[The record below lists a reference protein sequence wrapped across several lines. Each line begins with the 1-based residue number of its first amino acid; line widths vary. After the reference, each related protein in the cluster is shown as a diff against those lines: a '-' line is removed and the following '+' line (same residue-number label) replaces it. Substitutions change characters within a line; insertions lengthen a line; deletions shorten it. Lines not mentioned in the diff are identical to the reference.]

1 MQLVW
6 AQRDDA
12 GYFPHLMAPNVNH
25 VCKVLCNGLI
35 CVPSAPNS
43 YVNVL
48 NVDIFGRAII
58 LLTTGLIRESQS
70 TVLCLAVSWDCA
82 PWLVHRKWSDG
93 LDHRPET
100 PREQESRLQTIGL
113 CAGNMI
119 QLSVLHTFKNLF
131 QCFSKYSPWAPE
143 LAFCDAYKNSQS
155 HWVSLPTRT
164 FITSMHAWLGA
175 DDLESPDS
183 SPVSPA
189 FSLST
194 SLEALFIQHLL
205 LRNQINCSL
214 ISIPLALYADPQTT
228 ALFYR
233 CLLWICWIMFYSS
246 FPLGDYTISPF
257 LHWEM
262 CNWPCFPFPNAL
274 ESNSQLKYHNFK
286 GRHWLCIHVLFSPWT
301 LPVLIYIL
309 LAPEY

>member
-1 MQLVW
+1 
-6 AQRDDA
+6 
-12 GYFPHLMAPNVNH
+12 MAPNVNH

-58 LLTTGLIRESQS
+58 LLTTGLTRESQS

-189 FSLST
+189 LLFVHFSRGIVHTAPSSQEPNKLLPYLY
-194 SLEALFIQHLL
+194 SLGTLCRPSDYSFVLQMFAVDLLDNVLFIFSPGWLY
-205 LRNQINCSL
+205 NFS
-214 ISIPLALYADPQTT
+214 IST
-228 ALFYR
+228 
-233 CLLWICWIMFYSS
+233 
-246 FPLGDYTISPF
+246 LGD
-257 LHWEM
+257 
-262 CNWPCFPFPNAL
+262 
-274 ESNSQLKYHNFK
+274 
-286 GRHWLCIHVLFSPWT
+286 V
-301 LPVLIYIL
+301 
-309 LAPEY
+309 